1 MINKKNIPVK
11 SSRTLN
17 TECKKYKISVPEK
30 AFADLLAIGW
40 KDSDA
45 YIVSGLYNPVYT
57 PDVNKADMN
66 KMLSE
71 DKSFMEYLTYAD
83 KHFKRQKKSAE
94 KSAEKSVKTNTAVSE
109 EDIAAELSK
118 DNQLRELIAAKKLY
132 AEGSKEWLDIKKMIA
147 DITQVKKDEIQTED
161 TTIHY
166 YVPLSCNNCELYIR
180 DKMQKKHT
188 TP

>member
-11 SSRTLN
+11 YSRTLN

-94 KSAEKSVKTNTAVSE
+94 KSVQTNTAVSE

-147 DITQVKKDEIQTED
+147 DITQVKKDEIQTENP
-161 TTIHY
+161 TIHY
-166 YVPLSCNNCELYIR
+166 YIPLSCYNCELYIR
-180 DKMQKKHT
+180 YKMSKNRT